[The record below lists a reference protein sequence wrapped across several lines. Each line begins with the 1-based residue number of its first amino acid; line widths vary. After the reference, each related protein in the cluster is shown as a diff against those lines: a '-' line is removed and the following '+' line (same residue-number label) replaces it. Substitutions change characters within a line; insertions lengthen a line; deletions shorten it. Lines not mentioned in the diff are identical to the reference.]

1 MKKMLVL
8 ALFFL
13 VVFIASA
20 FAAEQKNTRF
30 EASGEVVSSDPLY
43 GRVTIKHGAIKG
55 LSGDAET
62 EFFVTSPELLKAIN
76 KRDLVDFVIVD
87 EKGETRIE
95 KLTKTGQA
103 PIREERSELGKALQ
117 GALVSTG
124 EAAKTVSSPVMPV
137 HEVVSGAVGAT
148 TDTTGAVLEDAE
160 IPEVKR
166 KF

>member
-1 MKKMLVL
+1 M
-8 ALFFL
+8 
-13 VVFIASA
+13 
-20 FAAEQKNTRF
+20 
-30 EASGEVVSSDPLY
+30 
-43 GRVTIKHGAIKG
+43 TIKHGAIKG

-62 EFFVTSPELLKAIN
+62 EFFVTSPELLKGIA
-76 KRDLVDFVIVD
+76 KRDLVDFVILE

-95 KLTKTGQA
+95 KLKKTGEA
-103 PIREERSELGKALQ
+103 PPQDDRSELGKAMQ

-124 EAAKTVSSPVMPV
+124 EAAKTVTSPVMPV

-148 TDTTGAVLEDAE
+148 TDTTGAVLDEAE

>member
-13 VVFIASA
+13 VVFIAAA
-20 FAAEQKNTRF
+20 FAADQKKTQF
-30 EASGEVVSSDPLY
+30 EASGEVVSADPLY

-62 EFFVTSPELLKAIN
+62 EFFVTSPELLKGIA
-76 KRDLVDFVIVD
+76 KRDLVDFVILE

-95 KLTKTGQA
+95 KLTKTGEA
-103 PIREERSELGKALQ
+103 PPQDDRSELGKAMQ

-124 EAAKTVSSPVMPV
+124 EAAKTVTSPVMPV

-148 TDTTGAVLEDAE
+148 TDTTGAVLDEAE